1 MVMRRVVSSL
11 DRFAARCAN
20 SALVATRIAVL
31 AARSAAGDTGNQPRG
46 SAGIPRGGAPWLVT
60 GLVGGLAVLALTST
74 TSGQTEDTAKG
85 ATLLA
90 EARKAVGGEDKLA
103 AIKRLQVKGEM
114 RRGQGNLT
122 LEGDTEVFLEL
133 PDRFRRNESLSL
145 GPGGPG
151 IDRVEVLN
159 GNDIW
164 DENNGGGGRFGRGG
178 DFGGR
183 GGFGGGRGGGFD
195 FGQLAGG
202 NDQGRGQGIDPE
214 RLKELQLRNRRTEV
228 ARLLLAFLLTTDSPV
243 AWIGTAQSPEG
254 TADVLEVKSAD
265 GAATRLFL
273 ESATHMPLM
282 MTWSTGGQRGGRGGQ
297 GGGQGRARGGDV
309 APPGG
314 AVQGGAPQT
323 AALAGAPQSGA
334 AVDTLQGRRGRGFG
348 GASAAT
354 LEMHLS
360 EYKVVNGLK
369 LPHLITRGT
378 NGETAEEWVI
388 KSYRINPTFKGNTF
402 TK

>member
-11 DRFAARCAN
+11 
-20 SALVATRIAVL
+20 ATV
-31 AARSAAGDTGNQPRG
+31 
-46 SAGIPRGGAPWLVT
+46 
-60 GLVGGLAVLALTST
+60 LVGSLVLLALTST
-74 TSGQTEDTAKG
+74 VSGQTEDTAKG
-85 ATLLA
+85 AALLA
-90 EARKAVGGEDKLA
+90 EARKAVGGDDKLA
-103 AIKRLQVKGEM
+103 AVKRLQVKGEM

-122 LEGDTEVFLEL
+122 LEGDSEVFFEL
-133 PDRFRRNESLSL
+133 PDKFRRNESLSL

-164 DENNGGGGRFGRGG
+164 DENSGGGGRFGRGG

-183 GGFGGGRGGGFD
+183 GDFGGLGGRRGGFD
-195 FGQLAGG
+195 PGQAVGG
-202 NDQGRGQGIDPE
+202 NDPGRGQGIDPE

-228 ARLLLAFLLTTDSPV
+228 ARLLLAFLLTTESPV
-243 AWIGTAQSPEG
+243 AWIGTAQSPDG

-265 GAATRLFL
+265 GTATRLFL

-282 MTWSTGGQRGGRGGQ
+282 MTWTTGVQRGGRGGQ
-297 GGGQGRARGGDV
+297 GGQGRARGGD
-309 APPGG
+309 A
-314 AVQGGAPQT
+314 APQT
-323 AALAGAPQSGA
+323 ATPQTAAPQTTAPQGGA
-334 AVDTLQGRRGRGFG
+334 AVDTVQGRRGRGFG
-348 GASAAT
+348 GGAPAT

-378 NGETAEEWVI
+378 SGETAEEWVI